1 MDSSFISRD
10 TIMLSTSC
18 FKKPIIDD
26 SVSSTNTTIDS
37 SVNKR
42 NVAVESTS
50 KDNAAHGLEQNLKL
64 SNDEFLSNVSAKELK
79 LRDNL
84 LDYNASTSILLAR
97 LAAKETASDQN
108 SLSET
113 SKSDLSTGLIS
124 YNNLPSINKSIAQ
137 NLITSASPDHNSNL
151 SVTTSNVNT
160 MILDILTPPTSPNGL
175 TADLNQTEMPQCN
188 KSRHTLDDDTLR
200 KLAHHFL
207 SPKEERSKDDTLY
220 VAQESTNVFYFQ
232 PDSHTDKMSEQ
243 NKGGLPRLPFE
254 TIRKQS
260 SIFSSNSKF
269 GNSWGGI
276 PSRWLLIA
284 NLPKDIDVPTLIE
297 LVQAQGEV
305 NEIFIR
311 FLRTHGFI
319 YSVFYDIR
327 DAIKARR
334 QLRSHSIN
342 GKHLNVEFCARP
354 FSKNSSQSD
363 NPKPSKWDNEGILML
378 EVLGKRFDE
387 STIKAELDFHG
398 NIRSMTPLESTDS
411 QKILVE
417 YYDTRDA
424 LGAKELL
431 NGKII
436 KNATVKVDY
445 YNYDP
450 LSWQMAINVFQ
461 QKKEQAEYIQ
471 KTLENFYLSSP
482 SVERSPYAQLGNSM
496 FAQRRFQ
503 PHGFAFESSHGS
515 NSFRSGSSYNS
526 YGSFMTGAEDLFET
540 AQNVTMQKKG
550 VQKLKQTGPNNSTV
564 IVSGDRKIPPQ
575 NKFDSKKIANGEDPR
590 TTFMIR
596 NIPNKYTQRMLMD
609 TLDETHKGQYDFLYL
624 RMDFKNR
631 CNVGYAFINFID
643 ANAVL
648 SFADVRVGKR
658 WACFNSEKVC
668 ELAYANIQGKKALVE
683 KFRNSSVMDELPEYR
698 PKVFYSSGIL
708 RGQEQPFPS
717 PNDPQKKKR
726 SLAARGAVKSSCSTV

>member
-1 MDSSFISRD
+1 MSMNSDFISRD
-10 TIMLSTSC
+10 ESPTLAKNKTFR
-18 FKKPIIDD
+18 FKKPVINQNDE
-26 SVSSTNTTIDS
+26 SSTNT
-37 SVNKR
+37 R
-42 NVAVESTS
+42 NAAVESTL
-50 KDNAAHGLEQNLKL
+50 KVNATHDLEQNMKL
-64 SNDEFLSNVSAKELK
+64 SDAEFLTNVSVKELK
-79 LRDNL
+79 SRDNL

-97 LAAKETASDQN
+97 LAAAAAEEST

-113 SKSDLSTGLIS
+113 SKPGLSAGLIS
-124 YNNLPSINKSIAQ
+124 HNSLPSSIAQ
-137 NLITSASPDHNSNL
+137 NLIPFASPDHNSNL
-151 SVTTSNVNT
+151 SATTSNVNNL
-160 MILDILTPPTSPNGL
+160 ILDILTPPTSPNGS
-175 TADLNQTEMPQCN
+175 TVKLNQTEMSQCN
-188 KSRHTLDDDTLR
+188 KSRHNLDDDTLR

-207 SPKEERSKDDTLY
+207 SPKGERNKEDTLY

-232 PDSHTDKMSEQ
+232 PDSHIDQVSDQ
-243 NKGGLPRLPFE
+243 SKGGLPRLPLE
-254 TIRKQS
+254 TMRKQS
-260 SIFSSNSKF
+260 SIFSKSSKF

-276 PSRWLLIA
+276 PSRWLFIA
-284 NLPKDIDVPTLIE
+284 NLPKDIDG
-297 LVQAQGEV
+297 QGEV

-319 YSVFYDIR
+319 YAVFYDIR

-334 QLRSHSIN
+334 QLRTHLIN

-363 NPKPSKWDNEGILML
+363 NSKPSKWDNEGILML
-378 EVLGKRFDE
+378 EILDKRLNE
-387 STIKAELDFHG
+387 STIKTELDFHG
-398 NIRSMTPLESTDS
+398 DVRSMTPLDSTNL
-411 QKILVE
+411 QKFLVE

-424 LGAKELL
+424 FGAKEIL

-436 KNATVKVDY
+436 RNATVKVDY

-471 KTLENFYLSSP
+471 KTLENLYLSSP
-482 SVERSPYAQLGNSM
+482 AIGHSPYTQLGNSM
-496 FAQRRFQ
+496 FSQRRFQ
-503 PHGFAFESSHGS
+503 PHGSAFESSHGS
-515 NSFRSGSSYNS
+515 NSFHSGSA
-526 YGSFMTGAEDLFET
+526 YGSFMSGTKNLFET
-540 AQNVTMQKKG
+540 AQDVAVRKKG
-550 VQKLKQTGPNNSTV
+550 GQKLKQTGPNNSTV
-564 IVSGDRKIPPQ
+564 IISGDREIPLK
-575 NKFDSKKIANGEDPR
+575 NKVDFKNIANGKDSR

-596 NIPNKYTQRMLMD
+596 NIPNKYTQHMLVD

-648 SFADVRVGKR
+648 SFADARVGRR
-658 WACFNSEKVC
+658 WSCFNSEKVC
-668 ELAYANIQGKKALVE
+668 ELAYANIQGKEALVE

-698 PKVFYSSGIL
+698 PKIFYSSGVL
-708 RGQEQPFPS
+708 RGQEQTFPG

-726 SLAARGAVKSSCSTV
+726 SLAARESAIRSPYSTV